1 MLTIL
6 LAASI
11 WIACSRHTGAHE
23 LYDQLKDS
31 SLADINRMG
40 DSCLNA
46 GTPSQAITFYTLLTS
61 RYDNDSRRHKENTE
75 DYIRAYNNLGYTY
88 YIHYS
93 DYPKA
98 YNNFLRAL
106 EVAESNGYP
115 RISPL
120 YQNIGNIY
128 FSLGDTL
135 SAISYSKKAFRM
147 AERDGNHYVGITA
160 LSDILS
166 LAGLSNNTDS
176 LADLFKEFDPSRI
189 PDSVPMKEFAVLGKK
204 AAGHILRHEINSLI
218 PLLKEMANVVN
229 TPLEPER
236 HKANAIAL
244 LAKAYRSERD
254 LENERVQLLALDS
267 LGKTYGMNDVRIPA
281 LRALESNMRERGLT
295 GRAMDYRQAAVNLED
310 SLLNKHKVK
319 VIMEME
325 SLHKSEKLNEQIR
338 LIDTERRFQTI
349 IIIILS
355 VAIAVVAALAIW
367 IVWRYRVQARYTK
380 ALYEKNVELAR
391 LEKPEPVPTETL
403 PDPDRTELSGKIAE
417 VMTNDKRIFSQ
428 DFTVDSLAEIIGEKK
443 YLVSQTI
450 NDCFS
455 MNFNN
460 YLADYRIKEACRRLT
475 DRENC
480 GHLTIEAISEDL
492 GFKSRSNFTTQFK
505 RITGLT
511 PTEFIKMA
519 KSS

>member
-11 WIACSRHTGAHE
+11 WIACIRHTGAHE

-46 GTPSQAITFYTLLTS
+46 GNPSQAITFYTLLTS

-160 LSDILS
+160 LSDILFPC
-166 LAGLSNNTDS
+166 GT
-176 LADLFKEFDPSRI
+176 
-189 PDSVPMKEFAVLGKK
+189 
-204 AAGHILRHEINSLI
+204 
-218 PLLKEMANVVN
+218 
-229 TPLEPER
+229 
-236 HKANAIAL
+236 
-244 LAKAYRSERD
+244 
-254 LENERVQLLALDS
+254 
-267 LGKTYGMNDVRIPA
+267 
-281 LRALESNMRERGLT
+281 
-295 GRAMDYRQAAVNLED
+295 
-310 SLLNKHKVK
+310 
-319 VIMEME
+319 
-325 SLHKSEKLNEQIR
+325 EQQHR
-338 LIDTERRFQTI
+338 LPR
-349 IIIILS
+349 
-355 VAIAVVAALAIW
+355 
-367 IVWRYRVQARYTK
+367 
-380 ALYEKNVELAR
+380 
-391 LEKPEPVPTETL
+391 
-403 PDPDRTELSGKIAE
+403 
-417 VMTNDKRIFSQ
+417 
-428 DFTVDSLAEIIGEKK
+428 
-443 YLVSQTI
+443 
-450 NDCFS
+450 
-455 MNFNN
+455 
-460 YLADYRIKEACRRLT
+460 
-475 DRENC
+475 
-480 GHLTIEAISEDL
+480 
-492 GFKSRSNFTTQFK
+492 
-505 RITGLT
+505 
-511 PTEFIKMA
+511 
-519 KSS
+519 

>member
-1 MLTIL
+1 
-6 LAASI
+6 
-11 WIACSRHTGAHE
+11 
-23 LYDQLKDS
+23 
-31 SLADINRMG
+31 
-40 DSCLNA
+40 
-46 GTPSQAITFYTLLTS
+46 
-61 RYDNDSRRHKENTE
+61 
-75 DYIRAYNNLGYTY
+75 
-88 YIHYS
+88 
-93 DYPKA
+93 
-98 YNNFLRAL
+98 
-106 EVAESNGYP
+106 
-115 RISPL
+115 
-120 YQNIGNIY
+120 
-128 FSLGDTL
+128 
-135 SAISYSKKAFRM
+135 M

-204 AAGHILRHEINSLI
+204 AAGHILRHENNSLI

-380 ALYEKNVELAR
+380 ALYEKMWN
-391 LEKPEPVPTETL
+391 
-403 PDPDRTELSGKIAE
+403 SF
-417 VMTNDKRIFSQ
+417 FSL

-475 DRENC
+475 DRENY